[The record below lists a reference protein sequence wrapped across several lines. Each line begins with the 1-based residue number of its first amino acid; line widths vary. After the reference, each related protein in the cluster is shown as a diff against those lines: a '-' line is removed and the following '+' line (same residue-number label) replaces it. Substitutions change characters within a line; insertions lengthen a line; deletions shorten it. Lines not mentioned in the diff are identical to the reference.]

1 MITKKYLLK
10 KETNMRKIIRLTESD
25 IRNMVRSSLKRILKE
40 DVLGND
46 FNVNQD
52 VDNSNDNEY
61 NNYEFLKSQEDYRKE
76 DEFRNFDW
84 STQGENLD
92 PTQYDPIEE
101 NPEYY
106 WPEDSELS
114 DGQIERGNGN
124 F

>member
-46 FNVNQD
+46 WNVNQD
-52 VDNSNDNEY
+52 VENSNDNEY
-61 NNYEFLKSQEDYRKE
+61 NNYEFLKSQEDYKKE
-76 DEFRNFDW
+76 DW
-84 STQGENLD
+84 STQGEKLSD
-92 PTQYDPIEE
+92 PSQYDPIEE

>member
-1 MITKKYLLK
+1 
-10 KETNMRKIIRLTESD
+10 MRKIIRLTESD

-52 VDNSNDNEY
+52 VENSNDNEY
-61 NNYEFLKSQEDYRKE
+61 NNYEFLKSQEDYKKE
-76 DEFRNFDW
+76 DEFRNNFKEDEFRNNW
-84 STQGENLD
+84 STQGEKLSD
-92 PTQYDPIEE
+92 PSQYDPIEE